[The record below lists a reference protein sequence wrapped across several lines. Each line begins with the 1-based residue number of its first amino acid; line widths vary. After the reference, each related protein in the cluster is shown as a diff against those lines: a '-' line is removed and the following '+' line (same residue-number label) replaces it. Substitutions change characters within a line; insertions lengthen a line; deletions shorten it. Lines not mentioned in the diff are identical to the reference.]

1 MLIGGFL
8 VWIFIVQFLIDQR
21 LKGNEK
27 NNYKE
32 VKLIIGKKFLTVILT
47 GLVASLIVPF
57 ILPINMTGF
66 EEISDR
72 SLRVILGSYSILPM
86 FFYGGLLIY
95 GLPVSLLIDIFI
107 KRLEGINRDIASFV
121 LYVVSSIPIFY
132 IAPLFGIYSLCLAII
147 FSIVETIIIRLNVK
161 YYWKCFFVFTA
172 IAIVVWFTFIK
183 INYNFLS

>member
-1 MLIGGFL
+1 M
-8 VWIFIVQFLIDQR
+8 QFLIDR
-21 LKGNEK
+21 TLKGIEK
-27 NNYKE
+27 NTYRE
-32 VKLIIGKKFLTVILT
+32 VKLILGRKFLTLILT

-57 ILPINMTGF
+57 IFPINMTGF

-72 SLRVILGSYSILPM
+72 SLRVILGSYSIFPM

-121 LYVVSSIPIFY
+121 LYVISSIPIIY
-132 IAPLFGIYSLCLAII
+132 IEPLFGIYSLCLAIN
-147 FSIVETIIIRLNVK
+147 FFIVETIIKRLNVK
-161 YYWKCFFVFTA
+161 YYWRSFFVFTA
-172 IAIVVWFTFIK
+172 IAIGVWFTFIK